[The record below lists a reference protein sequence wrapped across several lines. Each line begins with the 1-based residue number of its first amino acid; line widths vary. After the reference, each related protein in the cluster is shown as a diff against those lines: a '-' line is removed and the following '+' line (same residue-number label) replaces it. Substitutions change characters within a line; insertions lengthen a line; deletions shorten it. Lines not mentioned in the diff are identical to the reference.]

1 MTPTPDP
8 GLDRTGSPPSGA
20 AGPRRVLPARHAWA
34 LHDTATSRAI
44 EARALAAE
52 PGGALM
58 RRAATSVARWV
69 AAVAPHAQHFWVACG
84 PGGNGGD
91 GLHAAAL
98 LARQGRRVSVS
109 LHADAARLPADA
121 AAGLRAALDAGVPV
135 TDRAP
140 YAAGADVAIDALLG
154 LGSRRVPDGAVLDG
168 VRALR
173 HTGAPVLA
181 IDLPTGLHA
190 DTGAAPGEM
199 VVRAHATLSLL
210 TLKPGLFTGMG
221 RELAGE
227 IWFDDLGIAPIA
239 SEPPVASLY
248 APAAPVGPGG
258 VAHSAHKGSFG
269 DTVVVGGAPGMAGAL
284 GLAAQAALGAGSGR
298 TIAVPLDADTPLRH
312 DGRPELLWRPASALA
327 DAGWWAAA
335 TVVCGCGGGE
345 AVDALLPLLLAQ
357 AARLVLDADALNAL
371 TRDERLRAGLQAR
384 ARQGRA
390 TVLTP
395 HPLEAA
401 RLLGVVAADVQAD
414 RLSAA
419 AQLAR
424 DLQAT
429 VVLKGSGTVVCTPE
443 LPTGINGTG
452 GPALASGGT
461 GDVLAGWLGGRWSR
475 RRDEGPTA
483 RAVAHAV
490 AQEAVWLHGQAA
502 DPADGAEGTVRAQ
515 ELIDRMRHLAAR
527 PALP

>member
-1 MTPTPDP
+1 MAIAPDP
-8 GLDRTGSPPSGA
+8 GWNGTVSPPSRA
-20 AGPRRVLPARHAWA
+20 AGPRRVLPARHTWA

-58 RRAATSVARWV
+58 RRAAASVARWV
-69 AAVAPHAQHFWVACG
+69 AAVAPHAQHLWVACG

-121 AAGLRAALDAGVPV
+121 ADGLRAALDAGVPV
-135 TDRAP
+135 TDRTP
-140 YAAGADVAIDALLG
+140 DSPGPDVAIDALLG
-154 LGSRRVPDGAVLDG
+154 LGSRRAPDGTVLDG

-173 HTGAPVLA
+173 RTVATILA
-181 IDLPTGLHA
+181 VDLPTGLHA
-190 DTGAAPGEM
+190 DTGATLGEP
-199 VVRAHATLSLL
+199 VVRARATLSLL

-227 IWFDDLGIAPIA
+227 IWFDDLGIAPMA

-248 APAAPVGPGG
+248 APATPAGPGG
-258 VAHSAHKGSFG
+258 VAHGSHKGSFG

-284 GLAAQAALGAGSGR
+284 ALAAQAALGAGSGR
-298 TIAVPLDADTPLRH
+298 TIAVPLDADAPLRH
-312 DGRPELLWRPASALA
+312 DGRPELLWRPASALS
-327 DAGWWAAA
+327 DTGWWAAA

-345 AVDALLPLLLAQ
+345 AVDALLPWLLAQ

-371 TRDERLRAGLQAR
+371 ARDERLRGGLQAR
-384 ARQGRA
+384 ARQGRT

-401 RLLGVVAADVQAD
+401 RLLGAGTDEVQAD
-414 RLSAA
+414 RLRAA
-419 AQLAR
+419 AQLAHE
-424 DLQAT
+424 LQAT
-429 VVLKGSGTVVCTPE
+429 VVLKGSGTVVCTPG
-443 LPTGINGTG
+443 LPTSLNGTG
-452 GPALASGGT
+452 GPALATGGT

-475 RRDEGPTA
+475 RRTEGPTA

-490 AQEAVWLHGQAA
+490 AQEAAWLHGQAA
-502 DPADGAEGTVRAQ
+502 DPADGAESAVRAQ
-515 ELIDRMRHLAAR
+515 ELIDRMWHLAAR